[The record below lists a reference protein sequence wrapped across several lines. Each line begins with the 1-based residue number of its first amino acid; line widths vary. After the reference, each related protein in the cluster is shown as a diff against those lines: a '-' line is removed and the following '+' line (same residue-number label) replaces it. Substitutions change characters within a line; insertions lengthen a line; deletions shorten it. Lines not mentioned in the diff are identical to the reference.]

1 MSDPAKKDGE
11 NLLNIREEDGPE
23 GAKGMAEVC
32 ERTNM
37 MTITESNQNL
47 TNVNI
52 PVYQTETPLGDETT
66 PKSTSSTH
74 HYNTFH
80 SQQTKTSP
88 TIIFMVHF
96 AKNIITQTDKTN
108 QTHSRTTM
116 A

>member
-66 PKSTSSTH
+66 PHPSYSSHKESRNRLHIQRHRH
-74 HYNTFH
+74 HERNDDPRHGHPRETPANP
-80 SQQTKTSP
+80 QQ
-88 TIIFMVHF
+88 
-96 AKNIITQTDKTN
+96 
-108 QTHSRTTM
+108 
-116 A
+116 